1 MRVTYNGDMTEP
13 VRVAGIGAIVVAA
26 TIWVAALIRDKAA
39 FEDSLTGNWIHAS
52 QASKLHI
59 RPDGSYRL
67 ESGTTTIDKQWH
79 TDGKEVV
86 LEGFSEGQPV
96 RLHMSPAGV
105 ILSEGHSTGHTFR
118 RIED

>member
-1 MRVTYNGDMTEP
+1 MTEP
-13 VRVAGIGAIVVAA
+13 VKVAGIGAIVVAA

-39 FEDSLTGNWIHAS
+39 FEESLTGNWSHAS
-52 QASKLHI
+52 QSSKLHI

-67 ESGTTTIDKQWH
+67 QSATTTIDKQWH

-86 LEGFSEGQPV
+86 LEEFSEGQSV
-96 RLHMSPAGV
+96 RLHMSPTGV
-105 ILSEGHSTGHTFR
+105 ILSEGHSAGQTFK